1 MSRDKDYGVCD
12 SCGEPF
18 GYGMDIVE
26 LRIQGCGQSQGYET
40 YWQQG
45 TTVHLHQLCFQIMP
59 QKELLLLPFKKKP

>member
-1 MSRDKDYGVCD
+1 
-12 SCGEPF
+12 
-18 GYGMDIVE
+18 MDIVE